1 LELPLE
7 EDFYNVIL
15 SCYFIWKTRHWSCHW
30 RKIFIMLSLV
40 AISYGRPGI
49 GAATGG
55 RLLDP
60 ENGPIVIDNTVLGL
74 SKYEIQAF
82 TLLATLCGSGGIV
95 GGGIGSMI
103 GNEVGSQVG
112 DAVFNLSLLSE
123 LTEFVGTGAGALTGS
138 LAAGLTCDGLFGPNV
153 VVGRR

>member
-1 LELPLE
+1 MNFARCHE
-7 EDFYNVIL
+7 I
-15 SCYFIWKTRHWSCHW
+15 SCFFFW
-30 RKIFIMLSLV
+30 RIPLV

-49 GAATGG
+49 EAATGG

-60 ENGPIVIDNTVLGL
+60 E
-74 SKYEIQAF
+74 IQAL
-82 TLLATLCGSGGIV
+82 TLFATLCGSGGIV

-103 GNEVGSQVG
+103 GNELGSNVG

-138 LAAGLTCDGLFGPNV
+138 LAGSGLTCAGLLGAVLPNIV
-153 VVGRR
+153 AGRR

>member
-1 LELPLE
+1 ML
-7 EDFYNVIL
+7 
-15 SCYFIWKTRHWSCHW
+15 
-30 RKIFIMLSLV
+30 KIFIMLSLV

-74 SKYEIQAF
+74 SQYEIQA

-138 LAAGLTCDGLFGPNV
+138 LAGSGLTCAGLFGAVFPNS

>member
-1 LELPLE
+1 ML
-7 EDFYNVIL
+7 
-15 SCYFIWKTRHWSCHW
+15 
-30 RKIFIMLSLV
+30 KIFIMLSLV

-49 GAATGG
+49 EAATGG

-60 ENGPIVIDNTVLGL
+60 E
-74 SKYEIQAF
+74 IQAL

-103 GNEVGSQVG
+103 GNELGSNVG

-138 LAAGLTCDGLFGPNV
+138 LAGSGLTCAGLLGAVLPNILP
-153 VVGRR
+153 GRR

>member
-1 LELPLE
+1 ML
-7 EDFYNVIL
+7 
-15 SCYFIWKTRHWSCHW
+15 
-30 RKIFIMLSLV
+30 KIFIMLSLV

-103 GNEVGSQVG
+103 GNELGSNVG

-138 LAAGLTCDGLFGPNV
+138 LAGSGLTCAGLFGAVFPNFV
-153 VVGRR
+153 AGRR

>member
-1 LELPLE
+1 MGAQTSKMLQ
-7 EDFYNVIL
+7 
-15 SCYFIWKTRHWSCHW
+15 
-30 RKIFIMLSLV
+30 IFTILSLV

-74 SKYEIQAF
+74 SQYQIQAF
-82 TLLATLCGSGGIV
+82 TLLAPTLCGSGGIV

-138 LAAGLTCDGLFGPNV
+138 LAGSGLTCAGLFGAAFPNI